1 MASDADVWWSVMGN
15 YAPLKPYLEHLGIN
29 ASSIRQIHDSWR
41 SGILRGDPALESVL
55 GGNRNLLNQ
64 SKALTYFQSQYPEVN
79 QSMQT
84 ITTTANPINSNFS
97 NEEFNKLV
105 SQFNL
110 DIAQQMA
117 TVTTIGRHTYGYWR
131 KYAPSFAV
139 NMGDSVA
146 DLIANQRSIELSS
159 ITIPEAAAIS
169 EPEIQP
175 ITQPILTDGKW
186 SGWVTKPSGKVE
198 QITLTLST
206 MQRLINEGWIF
217 TTEKPPEPQPENHNV
232 SIVFYIGK
240 GGDLKT
246 HFGINSI
253 IITPDEAKNLADW
266 LSQNYNTKILLVTNR
281 LTNEVRSHTLHQIK
295 DLIVQKLKDDQPDSP
310 DITDD
315 DTKKPQELGFM
326 GAGLVGA
333 IAGLILIGFIA
344 DHRGGK

>member
-15 YAPLKPYLEHLGIN
+15 YAPLKPYLEHLGID

-79 QSMQT
+79 QSMET

-146 DLIANQRSIELSS
+146 ELIANQRSIELPS

-169 EPEIQP
+169 EPEIQTITEP
-175 ITQPILTDGKW
+175 IITEEPEPDKTACYMVHGQKLELNEHAVNYYKNMGVSVTPCEIQQEEKW
-186 SGWVTKPSGKVE
+186 SGWVTKPSGKIE
-198 QITLTLST
+198 YMTMTISTKQTL
-206 MQRLINEGWIF
+206 QGQGWIF
-217 TTEKPPEPQPENHNV
+217 TTEKPPAPQPENENI
-232 SIVFYIGK
+232 SIIFYTGT
-240 GGDLKT
+240 GGDLKR
-246 HFGINSI
+246 HFNINSI
-253 IITPDEAKNLADW
+253 IVTPE
-266 LSQNYNTKILLVTNR
+266 
-281 LTNEVRSHTLHQIK
+281 E
-295 DLIVQKLKDDQPDSP
+295 
-310 DITDD
+310 
-315 DTKKPQELGFM
+315 
-326 GAGLVGA
+326 
-333 IAGLILIGFIA
+333 
-344 DHRGGK
+344 